1 MCYNKSTEREL
12 INSTNREKELIM
24 NMELINYALTMLSKR
39 AGDGR
44 FSIEEQLAYDSA
56 LNIIVAA
63 LENNE
68 EALKEYDLLR
78 R

>member
-1 MCYNKSTEREL
+1 M
-12 INSTNREKELIM
+12 I
-24 NMELINYALTMLSKR
+24 NMELLNYALMILSKR

-44 FSIEEQLAYDSA
+44 FSLEEQMSYDSA

-68 EALKEYDLLR
+68 EVLRQYDY
-78 R
+78 